1 MAFFEETHTWTIFI
15 LVWSNEEEEDMNMF
29 TDVLVLERRSV
40 QVGKEGTA
48 GEGFI
53 YRSRPASEPPCDCQC

>member
-40 QVGKEGTA
+40 QVRKEATA
-48 GEGFI
+48 RAGF
-53 YRSRPASEPPCDCQC
+53 YTSLTAS